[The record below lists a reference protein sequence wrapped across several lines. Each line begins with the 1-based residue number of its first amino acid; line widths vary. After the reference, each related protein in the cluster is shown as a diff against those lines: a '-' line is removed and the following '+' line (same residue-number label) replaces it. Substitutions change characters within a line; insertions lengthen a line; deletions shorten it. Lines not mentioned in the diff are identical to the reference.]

1 MPQWSFSMMWGCP
14 ECLQEAQ
21 LLNAAMLLLAY
32 VGEQMADFA

>member
-1 MPQWSFSMMWGCP
+1 MMWGCP

-32 VGEQMADFA
+32 VGEQMAGFA